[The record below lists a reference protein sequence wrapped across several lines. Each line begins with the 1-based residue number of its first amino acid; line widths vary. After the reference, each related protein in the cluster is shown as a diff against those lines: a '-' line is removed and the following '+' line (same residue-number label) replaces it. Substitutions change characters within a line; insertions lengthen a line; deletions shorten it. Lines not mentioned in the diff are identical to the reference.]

1 MLHCGG
7 SWDHLAVKLHV
18 KFKSLE
24 MVPDNTG
31 DEAEGSS
38 LVPAAG
44 EEDVKG
50 KGKEKIPVTDLLL
63 PSQIEQGYLVYDP
76 KMLNKKI
83 GSIKVGSSKPGEND
97 ISLEFVVCYRPIL
110 IFPDFSLFFLIF

>member
-1 MLHCGG
+1 MLHCRG

-18 KFKSLE
+18 KFKSPE
-24 MVPDNTG
+24 MVLDDTS

-38 LVPAAG
+38 LVPATG

-50 KGKEKIPVTDLLL
+50 KEKEKIPVTDLLL
-63 PSQIEQGYLVYDP
+63 PSQIKQGYSVYNP

-83 GSIKVGSSKPGEND
+83 GSIKVDYSKPGENG
-97 ISLEFVVCYRPIL
+97 ISLEFVVRL
-110 IFPDFSLFFLIF
+110 IYG

>member
-1 MLHCGG
+1 
-7 SWDHLAVKLHV
+7 
-18 KFKSLE
+18 
-24 MVPDNTG
+24 MVPDDTG

-50 KGKEKIPVTDLLL
+50 KGKEKIMTDLLL
-63 PSQIEQGYLVYDP
+63 PSQIEQGYSIYDP

-83 GSIKVGSSKPGEND
+83 GSIKVGS
-97 ISLEFVVCYRPIL
+97 
-110 IFPDFSLFFLIF
+110 